1 MKNSGTMQGKIR
13 PEDISIKVNHIVH
26 SYSGTFKAV
35 DDVSF
40 DLSGC
45 RITGLLGANG
55 AGKSTLMNIMCGV
68 LTPTSGDVQICGNSI
83 LGNPVE
89 AKKQIG
95 FLPQKPPLLTDLT
108 VEEYLRYSANL
119 RLVPDV
125 RKAVDE
131 VLDKCQISHFRKRL
145 IKHLSGG
152 YQQRVGIAQALI
164 HKPSVVVLDEPTNG
178 LDPMQIIEIRK
189 LVKDI
194 SEDCLVLLSTHILHE
209 VQLVCERILMMSS
222 GNLIF
227 NGNIDTFNHSV
238 RPSSLLLSMAN
249 APADD
254 ELLSVDGI
262 KAVEAAPEH
271 PGFIRL
277 SIEGDA
283 DALCEHLIALSG
295 NREWHLREIIKEMPS
310 ADDIF
315 KYLNT
320 KSSK

>member
-1 MKNSGTMQGKIR
+1 
-13 PEDISIKVNHIVH
+13 
-26 SYSGTFKAV
+26 
-35 DDVSF
+35 
-40 DLSGC
+40 
-45 RITGLLGANG
+45 
-55 AGKSTLMNIMCGV
+55 
-68 LTPTSGDVQICGNSI
+68 
-83 LGNPVE
+83 
-89 AKKQIG
+89 
-95 FLPQKPPLLTDLT
+95 
-108 VEEYLRYSANL
+108 
-119 RLVPDV
+119 
-125 RKAVDE
+125 
-131 VLDKCQISHFRKRL
+131 
-145 IKHLSGG
+145 
-152 YQQRVGIAQALI
+152 
-164 HKPSVVVLDEPTNG
+164 
-178 LDPMQIIEIRK
+178 MQIIEIRK

>member
-1 MKNSGTMQGKIR
+1 MRNKEVIQGIGATS
-13 PEDISIKVNHIVH
+13 ISVNHVTH
-26 SYSGTFKAV
+26 SYSGVFKAV

-40 DLSGC
+40 DLEGC
-45 RITGLLGANG
+45 RVTGLLGANG

-68 LTPTSGDVQICGNSI
+68 LTPTSGDVRICGYSI
-83 LGNPVE
+83 HDNPVE
-89 AKKQIG
+89 AKRQIG

-108 VEEYLRYSANL
+108 VEEYLRYAANL

-125 RKAVDE
+125 KKSVEE
-131 VLDKCQISHFRKRL
+131 VLDRCKISHFRKRL

-194 SEDCLVLLSTHILHE
+194 SEDCLVLISTHILHE
-209 VQLVCERILMMSS
+209 VQLTCERILMMSS
-222 GNLIF
+222 GNLVF
-227 NGNIDTFNHSV
+227 NSDIETFNHSI
-238 RPSSLLLSMAN
+238 RPSSLLVSMAEIPSD
-249 APADD
+249 A
-254 ELLSVDGI
+254 ELLAIEGITSVEP
-262 KAVEAAPEH
+262 AHER
-271 PGFIRL
+271 PGFTRL

-283 DALCEHLIALSG
+283 DALCERLIELSG
-295 NREWHLREIIKEMPS
+295 SREWHLREILKEMPS

-320 KSSK
+320 KTVSR